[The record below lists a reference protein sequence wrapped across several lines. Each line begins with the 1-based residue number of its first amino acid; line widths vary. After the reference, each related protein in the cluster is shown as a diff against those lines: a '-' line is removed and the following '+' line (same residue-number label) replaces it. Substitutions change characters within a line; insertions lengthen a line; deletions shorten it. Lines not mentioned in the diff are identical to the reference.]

1 MTVIN
6 TNIAATM
13 TANSMRENQRTME
26 NTMERLAT
34 GKRINSASDDAA
46 GLAIETR
53 MDSQIRGL
61 SQASRNANDGIS
73 LLQTADGAASEMND
87 MLQRMRELSVQA
99 QNGTI
104 GTQDIKNLNQ
114 EFAALATEIDRV
126 ANDTTFNNI
135 NIMNSAQD
143 INIAVGADEADL
155 ITVKLADFNL
165 AAGSGSGVPVANIQT
180 FANVENDTEANA
192 LSGTTTFIANGNTVS
207 LDMSSANMTTVNQM
221 VGAINSDANF
231 GSGVAGSYT
240 ASKNDTGGLVMTANT
255 AGAAGGLTGTAN
267 TGTFTLRAG
276 ADNDQAGASTQVY
289 NILANSAD
297 ATAVED
303 NKVTTFTYGSAS
315 VAVTASAGTATA
327 TQWKTLINA
336 NAAFGASAGT
346 AGYTAN
352 DTGGAL
358 TMVANSAG
366 TAVPLTVVTSGE
378 ASSANDATSIISTAG
393 IDAVGAPMGS
403 NISSFK
409 SVTLDDSVST
419 AGVLAKLDSAIQGIA
434 AARATFGATINR
446 LEYTVDNLNTTILNT
461 QAAKSQIVDADYAAE
476 TTELARTQII
486 SQASTAMLSQA
497 NQQAQSVLALL
508 K

>member
-73 LLQTADGAASEMND
+73 LLQTADGAASEMSD

-104 GTQDIKNLNQ
+104 GTQDIANLNQ

-135 NIMNSAQD
+135 NILNSAQD
-143 INIAVGADEADL
+143 IKIAVGADEADVVT
-155 ITVKLADFNL
+155 ITMSDFNL
-165 AAGSGSGVPVANIQT
+165 AAGSGAGVPVANIQT
-180 FANVENDTEANA
+180 FTNVETDAEAAA
-192 LSGTTTFIANGNTVS
+192 LTGVTTFIANNNTVS
-207 LDMSSANMTTVNQM
+207 LDMDSLTTVNQM
-221 VGAINSDANF
+221 IGAINSDVNF
-231 GSGVAGSYT
+231 GSGVAGGYT
-240 ASKNDTGGLVMTANT
+240 ATKNDTGGLVMTANT
-255 AGAAGGLTGTAN
+255 AGAAAALTGSAN

-289 NILANSAD
+289 DILANALA
-297 ATAVED
+297 ATSVED
-303 NKVTTFTYGSAS
+303 DKVTTFTYGSNS
-315 VAVTASAGTATA
+315 VAVTAAAGTATA
-327 TQWKTLINA
+327 TQWAAIINA
-336 NAAFGASAGT
+336 DAAFGDSAGT
-346 AGYTAN
+346 AGYTAD

-358 TMVANSAG
+358 TMVANSSGAQ
-366 TAVPLTVVTSGE
+366 VPLTVVTSAI
-378 ASSANDATSIISTAG
+378 ASSANDATSIISTVG
-393 IDAVGAPMGS
+393 LDAVGGPMGS
-403 NISSFK
+403 DISSFANI
-409 SVTLDDSVST
+409 SINDSVAT
-419 AGVLAKLDSAIQGIA
+419 TGVLAKIDSAIEGIA
-434 AARATFGATINR
+434 TARASFGATINR

>member
-73 LLQTADGAASEMND
+73 LLQTADGAASEMSD

-99 QNGTI
+99 QNGTV
-104 GTQDIKNLNQ
+104 GTQDVSNLNQ

-135 NIMNSAQD
+135 NILNSAQD
-143 INIAVGADEADL
+143 INIAVGADEADIVT
-155 ITVKLADFNL
+155 ITMADFNL
-165 AAGSGSGVPVANIQT
+165 AAGSGAGVPVANVQT
-180 FANVENDTEANA
+180 FADVETDGEAAA
-192 LSGTTTFIANGNTVS
+192 LTGVTTFIANGNTVS
-207 LDMSSANMTTVNQM
+207 LDMDSASMTTVDQM
-221 VGAINSDANF
+221 IGAINSDVNF
-231 GSGVAGSYT
+231 GSGVAGGYT

-255 AGAAGGLTGTAN
+255 AGAAAVLTGSAN
-267 TGTFTLRAG
+267 TGTFTLTAG

-289 NILANSAD
+289 DILAD
-297 ATAVED
+297 ALAATSVED
-303 NKVTTFTYGSAS
+303 NKVTTFTYGSNS
-315 VAVTASAGTATA
+315 VAVTADATTIDA
-327 TQWKTLINA
+327 TEWARLINLD
-336 NAAFGASAGT
+336 AAFGVSAGT
-346 AGYTAN
+346 AGYTAD

-358 TMVANSAG
+358 TMVANSSGAQ
-366 TAVPLTVVTSGE
+366 VPLSVVTSGV
-378 ASSANDATSIISTAG
+378 ASSGNDATSIISTAG
-393 IDAVGAPMGS
+393 IDAVGGPMGS
-403 NISSFK
+403 DISSFANI
-409 SVTLDDSVST
+409 SLDDSVAT
-419 AGVLAKLDSAIQGIA
+419 TGVLAKIDSAIQGIA
-434 AARATFGATINR
+434 SARANFGATINR

>member
-73 LLQTADGAASEMND
+73 LLQTADGAASEMSD

-104 GTQDIKNLNQ
+104 GTQDIANLNQ

-135 NIMNSAQD
+135 NILNSAQD
-143 INIAVGADEADL
+143 IKIAVGADEADVVT
-155 ITVKLADFNL
+155 ITMSDFNL
-165 AAGSGSGVPVANIQT
+165 AAGSGAGVPVANIQT
-180 FANVENDTEANA
+180 FTNVETDAEAFA
-192 LSGTTTFIANGNTVS
+192 LTGVTTFIANNNTVS
-207 LDMSSANMTTVNQM
+207 LDMDSLTTVNQM
-221 VGAINSDANF
+221 IGAINSDVNF
-231 GSGVAGSYT
+231 GSGVAGGYT
-240 ASKNDTGGLVMTANT
+240 ATKNDTGGLVMTANT
-255 AGAAGGLTGTAN
+255 AGAAAALTGSAN

-289 NILANSAD
+289 DILANALA
-297 ATAVED
+297 ATSVED
-303 NKVTTFTYGSAS
+303 DKVTTFTYGSNS
-315 VAVTASAGTATA
+315 VAVTAAAGTATA
-327 TQWKTLINA
+327 TQWAAIINA
-336 NAAFGASAGT
+336 DAAFGDSAGT
-346 AGYTAN
+346 AGYTAD

-358 TMVANSAG
+358 TMVANSSGAQ
-366 TAVPLTVVTSGE
+366 VPLTVVTSAI
-378 ASSANDATSIISTAG
+378 ASSANDATSIISTVG
-393 IDAVGAPMGS
+393 LDAVGGPMGS
-403 NISSFK
+403 DISSFANI
-409 SVTLDDSVST
+409 SINDSVAT
-419 AGVLAKLDSAIQGIA
+419 TGVLAKIDSAIQGIA
-434 AARATFGATINR
+434 SARANFGATINR